1 LTDVVYPKV
10 KDYLDGQPLFYI
22 EEYEDEGIPNDGENI
37 EDVQPRTFSRRKV
50 NFYIKIKSSLLC

>member
-1 LTDVVYPKV
+1 V

-50 NFYIKIKSSLLC
+50 N